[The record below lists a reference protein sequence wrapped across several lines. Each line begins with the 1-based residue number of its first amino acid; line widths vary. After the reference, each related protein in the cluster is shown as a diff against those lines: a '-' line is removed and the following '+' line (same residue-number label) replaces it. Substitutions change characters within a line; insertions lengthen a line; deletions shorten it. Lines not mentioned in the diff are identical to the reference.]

1 MQGLG
6 GTTKDANRVLEHT
19 LFACE
24 SDVKRNC
31 KPVNALNE
39 EKASIYR
46 CEEHTKIIINVACSG
61 VGSIYE
67 HGFGSVSSNNELAL
81 KYYQK
86 LVKVDWIM
94 LVQCL
99 IVCNK
104 SSNKRILNFSII

>member
-1 MQGLG
+1 MGNAGLR
-6 GTTKDANRVLEHT
+6 GTTKDANKALEHT

-31 KPVNALNE
+31 KAVSALSE
-39 EKASIYR
+39 EKANIYR

-61 VGSIYE
+61 AASIYE

-86 LVKVDWIM
+86 ACKGGLDNACSMFNSLQQK
-94 LVQCL
+94 L
-99 IVCNK
+99 K
-104 SSNKRILNFSII
+104 